1 MVSSSALNSALIC
14 FHLCNPWLKLV
25 TVVSKLFLPLGVHTG
40 QHYLHYMNTSVQN
53 RSVSICVHPWLMPFR
68 FQVSS
73 FSLALCSLLLA
84 ALPASALTANPYV
97 SAITNRNVFSL
108 KSAADL
114 EAAKPPP
121 PPNIPAVKLAGIT
134 TIMGGKRA
142 ILRVPRA
149 ARPPIPAT
157 EISLML
163 KEGAPAEE
171 GVKVL
176 EINIAEATVRIDNNG
191 TVQTLDL
198 EKDAPKG
205 APAAPVAPAIPV
217 PAVQPGSIP
226 VPRPAGG
233 GLTGITRPVRGGG
246 PAMTGDNPGLGA
258 GGMMG
263 AGPTGIAKPEAQPV
277 PSAEEQIIMM
287 EVWRERDKDKI
298 AAGDLPPYPP
308 TELTPLVNGEESGQD
323 GPPALPF

>member
-1 MVSSSALNSALIC
+1 MSLQIPFKPQMDTDGHGSGTTTSRQMRFCAATNNWGSGSVFVRA
-14 FHLCNPWLKLV
+14 NPWLV
-25 TVVSKLFLPLGVHTG
+25 AGAFQVSG
-40 QHYLHYMNTSVQN
+40 
-53 RSVSICVHPWLMPFR
+53 FR

-73 FSLALCSLLLA
+73 FSLVLCILLLGL
-84 ALPASALTANPYV
+84 LPSSALTANPYV

-114 EAAKPPP
+114 EAGKPPPP

-171 GVKVL
+171 GVRVL

-198 EKDAPKG
+198 EKDAPKS
-205 APAAPVAPAIPV
+205 APAAPVAPPIPV
-217 PAVQPGSIP
+217 PSVNPVAPIP

-233 GLTGITRPVRGGG
+233 GLTGITRPIRGGG
-246 PAMTGDNPGLGA
+246 PAMTGDNAGLGA

-263 AGPTGIAKPEAQPV
+263 AGPTGISQPQAPPP
-277 PSAEEQIIMM
+277 PSPEEQEVLM
-287 EVWRERDKDKI
+287 ELNRDRDAAKI
-298 AAGDLPPYPP
+298 AAGELPPYPP
-308 TELTPLVNGEESGQD
+308 TELNQLMQQDAQDEESG
-323 GPPALPF
+323 PPGQLF